1 MQVRIAT
8 AGFDPYAEAAAFA
21 EGRTDIGALVHFV
34 GYCRDTTAGR
44 AVESL
49 YLEQYAGF
57 TGLEIA
63 RFGGDICRQFGLI
76 DALIIHR
83 VGTMRPGEPIVLVA
97 ILSVHRA
104 EAFEACRLMMDFLKT
119 DAPLWKK
126 EIGPDGA
133 KWIEPSAV
141 DLERRAAANRSNA

>member
-8 AGFDPYAEAAAFA
+8 APFDPYAEAAAFVA
-21 EGRTDIGALVHFV
+21 GRTDAGAMVQFV
-34 GYCRDTTAGR
+34 GYCRDATTGR

-49 YLEQYAGF
+49 YLEHYAGF
-57 TGLEIA
+57 TELEIA
-63 RFGGDICRQFGLI
+63 RFGCELCDRFGLT

-97 ILSVHRA
+97 ILAVHRA

-126 EIGPDGA
+126 ETGPNGSH
-133 KWIEPSAV
+133 WIEPSPA
-141 DLERRAAANRSNA
+141 DLERRAAMNGSNA